1 MLRLLCWAHELE
13 AENTELRADGLRRRS
28 LLWQKDF
35 VIQRYH
41 QHRLL
46 CEQLLRDQRQ
56 LIEGE
61 PARPGP
67 GKRGGVGRRACSG
80 KTTAPSGPAPL
91 TGHSPGGT
99 GK

>member
-1 MLRLLCWAHELE
+1 MRLLCWAHELE

-67 GKRGGVGRRACSG
+67 GERGGWGAPRVLGKDHCPFRPVPAHRTLSRRYR
-80 KTTAPSGPAPL
+80 
-91 TGHSPGGT
+91 
-99 GK
+99 